1 MELSVDVSEI
11 IALAKRS
18 EAAPQHITRE
28 LSAAGRASGLAVER
42 LAKSLIPVKT
52 GNAKALTR
60 MEPVQAS
67 ANGVTVLVVSTAQ
80 SGTGFP
86 YPIALE
92 YGRKGFSATNRKVL
106 HFVTGGKEVFTR
118 RVGPAA
124 ARPFMQPALDRSI
137 AFIEKQF
144 SDAYERVLNAVG
156 G

>member
-1 MELSVDVSEI
+1 MDLDIDVSEI
-11 IALAKRS
+11 VALATRS
-18 EAAPQHITRE
+18 AAAPAHITRE

-60 MEPVQAS
+60 MEPVSAS
-67 ANGVTVLVVSTAQ
+67 ASGVTVLIVSTAQ
-80 SGTGFP
+80 SANGFP

-92 YGRKGFSATNRKVL
+92 YGRRGFGPTRAKVL
-106 HFVTGGKEVFTR
+106 HFVTGGKEVFTK
-118 RVGPAA
+118 RVGPAKA
-124 ARPFMQPALDRSI
+124 TPFMQPALDRSV

-144 SDAYERVLNAVG
+144 ADAYERVLVYVG

>member
-1 MELSVDVSEI
+1 MNLDIDVSEI
-11 IALAKRS
+11 TALASRS
-18 EAAPQHITRE
+18 NAAPAHIARE
-28 LSAAGRASGLAVER
+28 LNTAGRASGLAVER

-67 ANGVTVLVVSTAQ
+67 ASGVTVVIASTAQ
-80 SGTGFP
+80 SANGFP

-92 YGRKGFSATNRKVL
+92 YGRRGFGPTRRKVL
-106 HFVTGGKEVFTR
+106 HFVTGGKEVFTKR
-118 RVGPAA
+118 TGPAKA
-124 ARPFMQPALDRSI
+124 TPFMQPALDRST

-144 SDAYERVLNAVG
+144 ADAYERVLIYVG

>member
-1 MELSVDVSEI
+1 MDLDIDVSEI
-11 IALAKRS
+11 VALAKRS
-18 EAAPQHITRE
+18 EAAPAHITRE
-28 LSAAGRASGLAVER
+28 LSVAGRSAGLAVER

-67 ANGVTVLVVSTAQ
+67 ASGVTVVIASTAQ
-80 SGTGFP
+80 SASGFP

-92 YGRKGFSATNRKVL
+92 RGRKGFSAKGKKVL
-106 HFVTGGKEVFTR
+106 HFVTGGKEVFTK

-124 ARPFMQPALDRSI
+124 AQPFMQPALDRSV

-144 SDAYERVLNAVG
+144 ADAYERVLAYVG